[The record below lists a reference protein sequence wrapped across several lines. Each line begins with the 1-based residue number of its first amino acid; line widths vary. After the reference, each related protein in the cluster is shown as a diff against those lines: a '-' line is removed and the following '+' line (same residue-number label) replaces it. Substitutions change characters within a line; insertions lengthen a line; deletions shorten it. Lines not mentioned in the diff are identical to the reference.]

1 MFQTMEKLSP
11 HSEWISD
18 DTIRVEVF
26 YDGHYQGVLY
36 YERAKKSYNTKPIMG
51 GWVCVDARIQESLYR
66 TCLDLEPKTLME
78 WGVRQVRVLAEST
91 QHTTQPHSDEP
102 LSPTGDSNSI

>member
-1 MFQTMEKLSP
+1 MFQAMEKLSP
-11 HSEWISD
+11 NVEQISE

-51 GWVCVDARIQESLYR
+51 GWVCVDARIQESIYR
-66 TCLDLEPKTLME
+66 TCSNLEPLALLE
-78 WGVRQVRVLAEST
+78 WWKKQVLSLC
-91 QHTTQPHSDEP
+91 QSKGDTTQPYI
-102 LSPTGDSNSI
+102 G

>member
-11 HSEWISD
+11 NVEWISD

-51 GWVCVDARIQESLYR
+51 GWVCVDAKIQESLYR
-66 TCLDLEPKTLME
+66 TCSNLEPLVLLE
-78 WGVRQVRVLAEST
+78 WGKNQVLSLCRSKGD
-91 QHTTQPHSDEP
+91 TTQPYI
-102 LSPTGDSNSI
+102 G